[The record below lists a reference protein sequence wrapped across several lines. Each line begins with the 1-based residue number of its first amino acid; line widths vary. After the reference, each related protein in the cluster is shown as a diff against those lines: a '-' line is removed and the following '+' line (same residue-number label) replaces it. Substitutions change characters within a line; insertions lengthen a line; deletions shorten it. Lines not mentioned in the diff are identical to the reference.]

1 MQPPFSNKGTDNANI
16 KLTEK
21 DEIVEN
27 NGKLG
32 ETLNDF
38 LRKCR
43 LQFKIKGK
51 FICYQ

>member
-1 MQPPFSNKGTDNANI
+1 MQPPFSNKGTYNTNI

-27 NGKLG
+27 NEKLA

-38 LRKCR
+38 FRKCR
-43 LQFKIKGK
+43 IQFKIR
-51 FICYQ
+51 